1 MQDWRKAGVG
11 DSYEAWGQ
19 DFGTSFGFSKG
30 TYCVRISR
38 GERDGG
44 AATHRWHR
52 GSEERVHCISSG
64 KCLVGFKW
72 LLG

>member
-44 AATHRWHR
+44 LPAPGCHSQTAPW
-52 GSEERVHCISSG
+52 E
-64 KCLVGFKW
+64 
-72 LLG
+72 

>member
-1 MQDWRKAGVG
+1 MG

-44 AATHRWHR
+44 LPLTD
-52 GSEERVHCISSG
+52 GT
-64 KCLVGFKW
+64 VGVRREFTAFPQASV
-72 LLG
+72 LLALNGF